1 MKQSAVRTLGVAA
14 LGAAFAAAG
23 AGSASAVAVPVDS
36 LAGALPAGIALDSVT
51 TDALPAVQ
59 KAAGGLLD
67 QQQRGQGD
75 LSAPGTN
82 LLGGLPAGGLTGALP
97 LGG

>member
-14 LGAAFAAAG
+14 LGAAFVAAG
-23 AGSASAVAVPVDS
+23 AGSASAVAVPVDAV
-36 LAGALPAGIALDSVT
+36 AGTLPAGVALDSV

-59 KAAGGLLD
+59 KTAGGLLD
-67 QQQRGQGD
+67 QSQGGSSSD